1 MKDYEKNYQL
11 SRKCLK
17 IICIVLLA
25 TLAISI
31 SLTCMNI
38 YWFAENIGKYI
49 MIIGAVLG
57 AGGIGCCY
65 FFSTKAKIK
74 QPLWIHIIAGI
85 VIAGI
90 LMSII
95 TTIINN
101 SQQKTYEENLEKVKG
116 ESILSREEY
125 ENTEKEIKKLAT
137 EKVGKAVRSYAQY
150 PLGSLTFPSNEVLD
164 VEDNVYLLETQVR
177 LDDEISKPIY
187 TYIVLVYDKSKSEQ
201 KVALEK
207 LETYTNMESLVK
219 RLQKK
224 VGLIENDNTTQTNS
238 SSSNDLDNS
247 KTEKSLKTGTYNKK
261 LTADEKDMMVSL
273 RRYKARN

>member
-11 SRKCLK
+11 TRKCLK

-31 SLTCMNI
+31 ILTCINI
-38 YWFAENIGKYI
+38 YWFGESIGRYI

-57 AGGIGCCY
+57 AISIGCCY

-85 VIAGI
+85 AIAGI
-90 LMSII
+90 VMTII
-95 TTIINN
+95 TAIIDN
-101 SQQKTYEENLEKVKG
+101 SRQKTYEENLDKVKE

-125 ENTEKEIKKLAT
+125 EDTEKDIKKLAT

-150 PLGSLTFPSNEVLD
+150 PLGSLTFPSNEIVD
-164 VEDNVYLLETQVR
+164 IEDNVYLLETQVR
-177 LDDEISKPIY
+177 LDDEVNKPIY
-187 TYIVLVYDKSKSEQ
+187 KYMVLVYDKSETEQ
-201 KVALEK
+201 LVAIEKVGD
-207 LETYTNMESLVK
+207 YTDMESLVK

-224 VGLIENDNTTQTNS
+224 VGLIENENMAESNSSLDNTMS
-238 SSSNDLDNS
+238 
-247 KTEKSLKTGTYNKK
+247 EKNIKTGTYNKR
-261 LTADEKDMMVSL
+261 LTADEKDMMVGL
-273 RRYKARN
+273 RRYKAGN